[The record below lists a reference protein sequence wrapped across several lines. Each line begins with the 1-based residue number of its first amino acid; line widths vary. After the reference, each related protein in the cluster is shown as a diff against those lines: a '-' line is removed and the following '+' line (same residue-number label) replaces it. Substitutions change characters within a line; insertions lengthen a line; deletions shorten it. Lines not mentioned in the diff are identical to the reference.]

1 MQKLKSLNIIFLG
14 FIVGQIA
21 LAAVFSYL
29 VNSNGTSDSGESGS
43 LGMILPVI
51 VIGAFGA
58 AYTVYNSRK
67 AAGAAIEDLDE
78 KVGHYAQSALLRLA
92 VMEGANL
99 MVLVLMFVQN
109 DLSYL
114 MYFAIGLAGFL
125 YFRPSQN
132 QLINDYELN
141 MAEQNEIR
149 NA

>member
-14 FIVGQIA
+14 FILGQIA

-29 VNSNGTSDSGESGS
+29 VNTNGTSDAGEDSG
-43 LGMILPVI
+43 LGMILPFI

-67 AAGAAIEDLDE
+67 ATGAAIENLEE
-78 KVGHYAQSALLRLA
+78 KVGHYVQSALLRLS

-99 MVLVLMFVQN
+99 MVLVLMYVQN

-114 MYFAIGLAGFL
+114 TYFALGLLGFL
-125 YFRPSQN
+125 YFRPSRN
-132 QLINDYELN
+132 QLINDYELSVS
-141 MAEQNEIR
+141 EQNELQ
-149 NA
+149 NV